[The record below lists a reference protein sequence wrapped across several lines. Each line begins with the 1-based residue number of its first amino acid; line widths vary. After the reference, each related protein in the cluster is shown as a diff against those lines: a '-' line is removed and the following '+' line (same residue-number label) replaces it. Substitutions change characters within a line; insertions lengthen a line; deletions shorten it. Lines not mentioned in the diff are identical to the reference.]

1 MCLIKVTL
9 GGTKDDA
16 LLNLLA
22 TAHANAASH
31 NENASTQFATI
42 ATKGSGDF
50 SKGVIA
56 ALATVGGQHAPLR
69 EAREVWDQFPDFTKP
84 VVPGFGNTFYKDK
97 IDPQFVQVVKYIKEV
112 YPAEYARLIDLTDKV
127 DKFTGKRLQPNAAMF
142 TAMVCDI
149 CGIPE
154 GMEYLIFLLARAPV
168 WADKSFNNNKGGE

>member
-1 MCLIKVTL
+1 MCSIKVTL
-9 GGTKDDA
+9 SGTKDDD

-22 TAHANAASH
+22 TAHANAANH

-69 EAREVWDQFPDFTKP
+69 EARNLWDNYAADHPNP
-84 VVPGFGNTFYKDK
+84 VPGFGNTFYKDK
-97 IDPQFVQVVKYIKEV
+97 IDPQFTPVVKYIKDV
-112 YPAEYARLIDLTDKV
+112 YPDYYKRLVELTNYVAEFV
-127 DKFTGKRLQPNAAMF
+127 GKRLQPNAAMF